1 MVTDFKIK
9 NTDIVFFD
17 GKCNLCSN
25 SINFI
30 LNNEID
36 SSLFFSSL
44 QSKFAKRFLKSYGI
58 KNKNHSSIIFFT
70 KKKIYTKS
78 NAIFKILK
86 FLKFYL
92 RILLIFKIFPRF
104 LTNYFYDLISKNRY
118 NWFGKKSICYVP
130 RKDISSRFLED

>member
-1 MVTDFKIK
+1 MATDFKIN

-30 LNNEID
+30 LSNEID

-44 QSKFAKRFLKSYGI
+44 QSKFANRFLKSYGI

-70 KKKIYTKS
+70 KNKLYTKS
-78 NAIFKILK
+78 NAVFKILT
-86 FLKFYL
+86 FLKFYF
-92 RILLIFKIFPRF
+92 RSLLIFKIFPRF

-118 NWFGKKSICYVP
+118 KWFGKKTICYMP